1 MQQHTILGHEFFQI
15 GCSHHSYRFCFCAGC
30 VMLQPTVLGHGFP
43 KLAVHTTGIDSVSV
57 QVV

>member
-1 MQQHTILGHEFFQI
+1 
-15 GCSHHSYRFCFCAGC
+15 
-30 VMLQPTVLGHGFP
+30 MLQPTVLGHGFP